1 MRVMPFL
8 YTLNFGPLK
17 EEDYGNMEMLIIL
30 DFNLSL
36 RILPQKD

>member
-1 MRVMPFL
+1 MKVMHFL

-17 EEDYGNMEMLIIL
+17 EEGYGNTKMLIIPDL
-30 DFNLSL
+30 NLSL